1 MKTVFLHACKGLI
14 VTLIAIGVHSI
25 SAQTTNPLSE
35 YEVLKG
41 YPAYLRGD
49 FADAE
54 KDFRAAAKDNIRA
67 AQYNLAVMIL
77 RGETKREPSAKD
89 YEEAIA
95 WMRKSAEL
103 KFTESQYALGKLYEQ
118 GELLPRNLMTA
129 LKWYS
134 LAAEQGHIDAQL
146 ELVAGY
152 MLGRGTPANPEKA
165 ALWATKAA
173 DAGDA
178 GAQYL
183 IASFY
188 EKGEGVPQDLQK
200 AMDWYVQ
207 AARNGDDA
215 APMKAKEL
223 AARIKP

>member
-1 MKTVFLHACKGLI
+1 MFAFFAAG
-14 VTLIAIGVHSI
+14 A
-25 SAQTTNPLSE
+25 SAQLPKSLAE
-35 YEVLKG
+35 QAVLVG
-41 YPAYLRGD
+41 YPAYVRGD
-49 FADAE
+49 YADAE
-54 KDFRAAAKDNIRA
+54 RDFRAAAKDNIRA

-77 RGETKREPSAKD
+77 RGETKREPTKSD
-89 YEEAIA
+89 YAEAID
-95 WMRKSAEL
+95 WLRKSATL
-103 KFTESQYALGKLYEQ
+103 KFAESQYALGKLYEQ
-118 GELLPRNLMTA
+118 GELLPRDLMKA
-129 LKWYS
+129 LEWYS
-134 LAAEQGHIDAQL
+134 LAAEQSHVDAQL

-152 MLGRGTPANPEKA
+152 MLGRGAPASPEKA

-215 APMKAKEL
+215 APLKAKEL